1 VVHILLTKFADQGA
15 AMKMLTID
23 LLWMFT
29 TTLSLAGE
37 HFSHKYINFDL
48 PDGWTASLAN
58 ESELPHV
65 GKISSTDLPGTSIT
79 VDCYR
84 GAFNSKAS
92 TRIRAL
98 NTIAAAYPAGQEMVK
113 DKSKIKTQ
121 KGKGTWESWK
131 GYVQVD
137 DQVAILS
144 SPMASIKTKHCWLVM
159 IGFTPEKNQEKLEK
173 DFLAILKTAR

>member
-1 VVHILLTKFADQGA
+1 MRIPSIIILWALT
-15 AMKMLTID
+15 TS
-23 LLWMFT
+23 
-29 TTLSLAGE
+29 LSVAGE
-37 HFSHKYINFDL
+37 SFSHKYIHFDL
-48 PDGWTASLAN
+48 PDGWSASLAN

-65 GKISSTDLPGTSIT
+65 GKITSADLPGTSIT

-84 GAFNSKAS
+84 GAFHSKAS

-113 DKSKIKTQ
+113 EKNKIKTQ

-137 DQVAILS
+137 NQVAILS
-144 SPMASIKTKHCWLVM
+144 SPVASVKTKHCWLVM
-159 IGFTPEKNQEKLEK
+159 IGFTPEKNQDKLEK